1 MAFSVAYSPS
11 LKPRFCWRSG
21 TRFSNESMK
30 NALPQELGFS
40 CNPVSCVCVC
50 TCALFAD
57 VLSCVRTRVQSY
69 YCVCECERVSASTHS
84 QVIPCFVSFHTHTH
98 TCVHIHTTEHG
109 QRDIA
114 HTSERGA
121 GNDAYWQPR
130 SGHAKNA
137 GSCPRAPAC
146 VQRDLRA
153 RPVAHAAPQ
162 PPRGCG
168 ARPQPRA
175 AMPPRGADS
184 QGQSSSAQLSGAPL
198 HRRRPRARA
207 APPRAG
213 SPLCGGSRKA
223 AVERQGS

>member
-1 MAFSVAYSPS
+1 MRTVQVSTKWTAVAVRARKCTQSQRRGHRG
-11 LKPRFCWRSG
+11 RFFGRLSAAAAAGSRERWRQTWLNG
-21 TRFSNESMK
+21 RHK
-30 NALPQELGFS
+30 GAG
-40 CNPVSCVCVC
+40 
-50 TCALFAD
+50 AH
-57 VLSCVRTRVQSY
+57 
-69 YCVCECERVSASTHS
+69 ERAGR
-84 QVIPCFVSFHTHTH
+84 
-98 TCVHIHTTEHG
+98 G
-109 QRDIA
+109 QRRVLA
-114 HTSERGA
+114 AAQRARQKCGLLPA
-121 GNDAYWQPR
+121 RPGLRAAR
-130 SGHAKNA
+130 SV
-137 GSCPRAPAC
+137 RA
-146 VQRDLRA
+146 LRA